1 MPATRMDLGDTG
13 SPMGL
18 VGKILKAEPNLAP
31 PVPIVDLAHQLDIA
45 EIRDLSTDG
54 FEGGLITDEA
64 RSGGFILV
72 NRLARGGRRRFTI
85 GHELGHFL
93 MMSHK
98 PPPDGFACSRA
109 DMRRWT
115 GKEKNSAVRME
126 VEANEFAALML
137 MPPPLWHRE
146 LAKDRS
152 PDLSY
157 MVALADLFEVSREAA
172 ARAYAQY
179 HDETLAVLVVKDG
192 TVSRVY
198 RDRARFPSLAVAA
211 GSAAPRSSVFS
222 RAARQLH
229 RASAIVEAQAEVWLE
244 SDWGRSLPQL
254 YEQVFFQQNGF
265 ALIML
270 WAEVADDEETDDW
283 GEKTAKQRLQDR
295 QERWSR

>member
-1 MPATRMDLGDTG
+1 MQVTRMDLGETG

-18 VGKILKAEPNLAP
+18 VGKILKAEPKLGP
-31 PVPIVDLAHQLDIA
+31 PVPIVELAYQLDIA

-54 FEGGLITDEA
+54 FEGGLITDEV

-93 MMSHK
+93 MTSHK
-98 PPPDGFACSRA
+98 PPPDGFECSRA

-115 GKEKNSAVRME
+115 GKEKSTAVRME

-137 MPPPLWHRE
+137 MPPPIWRRE
-146 LAKDRS
+146 LAKDHN
-152 PDLSY
+152 PDLSC
-157 MVALADLFEVSREAA
+157 MVALADLFEVSKEAA

-179 HDETLAVLVVKDG
+179 HDETLAVLIVKDG
-192 TVSRVY
+192 MVSRVY
-198 RDRARFPSLAVAA
+198 RDRARFPSLAVTA
-211 GSAAPRSSVFS
+211 GSAVPRKSLLS
-222 RAARQLH
+222 RATRYLH
-229 RASAIVEAQAEVWLE
+229 RASDIVEARAELWLE
-244 SDWGRSLPQL
+244 SEWGRSLPQL

-270 WAEVADDEETDDW
+270 WAEVADEEDEDGW
-283 GEKTAKQRLQDR
+283 GEKTAKQRLRDR
-295 QERWSR
+295 QERWGR